1 MSKIYTSTDL
11 IRYIYRET
19 TPAENSGIM
28 HQLQVDAVFK
38 EEFENQ
44 LAAVFA
50 LTESEFNPS
59 PTSVSII
66 MEHSHKQHE
75 MHN

>member
-1 MSKIYTSTDL
+1 MSKIYSATDL

-28 HQLQVDAVFK
+28 HQLQVDSVFK

-44 LAAVFA
+44 VSAVLA
-50 LTESEFNPS
+50 LTEAEFNPS

-66 MEHSHKQHE
+66 MEHSQKQHE
-75 MHN
+75 LHN